1 MRMKTLQLAVAGAL
15 IVAGAAAQA
24 GGGGRVSSSNE
35 QQLVCDQ
42 PLSRNIQSNSCV
54 LHTPGAASQRVEV
67 IPESSGR
74 GFIVQPERPVAT
86 APGSSAAVIAGSS
99 PHTTVYYLEPVSSER
114 SQVSERVALIE
125 RPAVVPAPDARNDAF
140 PDPSPPSAS
149 SPSFHDPRLYDGP
162 YDRDRSQ
169 GGPAQPQ
176 GPRAQPMM
184 E

>member
-99 PHTTVYYLEPVSSER
+99 PHTTVY
-114 SQVSERVALIE
+114 
-125 RPAVVPAPDARNDAF
+125 
-140 PDPSPPSAS
+140 
-149 SPSFHDPRLYDGP
+149 
-162 YDRDRSQ
+162 
-169 GGPAQPQ
+169 
-176 GPRAQPMM
+176 
-184 E
+184 